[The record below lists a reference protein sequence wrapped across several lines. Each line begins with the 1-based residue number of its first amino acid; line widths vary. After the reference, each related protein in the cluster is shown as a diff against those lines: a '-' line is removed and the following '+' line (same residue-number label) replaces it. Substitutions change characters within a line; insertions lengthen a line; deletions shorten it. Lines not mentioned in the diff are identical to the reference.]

1 MIVNKMTINEH
12 LLSYPAIISRLNELK
27 SVRLRGF
34 PDWFESATA
43 HCIGPISTLAVRLG
57 GVFQ

>member
-34 PDWFESATA
+34 PGWFESATA
-43 HCIGPISTLAVRLG
+43 HCPGPISNLIVRL
-57 GVFQ
+57 